1 MEDAPAL
8 TPDQRQALLD
18 DPSAILMDRDLMRA
32 IVGAHE
38 NGVGANAIDIRGRAM
53 SALEARLDRLEAAH
67 ENVISAAYENQSGMN
82 TIHRA
87 VLSLL
92 EPVDFDGFLDN
103 LQGDLA
109 DILRVD
115 TLVLVMETA
124 TKEGAPELGGPLT
137 MVPPGTVARAI
148 AGGRRGQLSG
158 EVVLRRVSHATAGLH
173 GGSAAS
179 EALIP
184 LDLGPGRMPAML
196 LMGADEPG
204 RFSAAQGTDLL
215 RFFGQAFRLI
225 LLRWLDE

>member
-1 MEDAPAL
+1 MSQPLSPE
-8 TPDQRQALLD
+8 TRQALLE

-38 NGVGANAIDIRGRAM
+38 DGVGSNVIDIRGRAM
-53 SALEARLDRLEAAH
+53 TALEARLDRLESAH
-67 ENVISAAYENQSGMN
+67 ETVIAAAYENQSGMN

-92 EPVDFDGFLDN
+92 QPVDFDDFLEN
-103 LQGDLA
+103 MQTDLA

-124 TKEGAPELGGPLT
+124 AKEGTPEMGGPLT
-137 MVPPGTVARAI
+137 MVPEGTVSRAI
-148 AGGRRGQLSG
+148 AAGRRGQQSG
-158 EVVLRRVSHATAGLH
+158 EVMLRRASSVSAGLH
-173 GGSAAS
+173 GAPVAS

-184 LDLGPGRMPAML
+184 LDLGPTRMPALL
-196 LMGADEPG
+196 LMGSDEPG
-204 RFSAAQGTDLL
+204 RFSAAHGTDLL
-215 RFFGQAFRLI
+215 RFFGQAFRLV

>member
-1 MEDAPAL
+1 MSNEAL
-8 TPDQRQALLD
+8 SPEQRQALLD
-18 DPSAILMDRDLMRA
+18 DPSLILMDRDLMRA

-38 NGVGANAIDIRGRAM
+38 DGVGANVIDIRGRAM
-53 SALEARLDRLEAAH
+53 TVLESRLDRLEAAH
-67 ENVISAAYENQSGMN
+67 ENVIAAAYENQSGMN

-92 EPVDFDGFLDN
+92 EPVDFDGFLEN

-115 TLVLVMETA
+115 TLVLVMETGA
-124 TKEGAPELGGPLT
+124 KEGTPELGGPLT
-137 MVPPGTVARAI
+137 MVPPGTVSRAI
-148 AGGRRGQLSG
+148 AGGRRGQPSG
-158 EVVLRRVSHATAGLH
+158 EVILRRVASATAALH

-184 LDLGPGRMPAML
+184 LDLGPNRMPALL

-204 RFSAAQGTDLL
+204 RFSAAHGTDLL
-215 RFFGQAFRLI
+215 RFFGQAFRLV

>member
-1 MEDAPAL
+1 MTDQAL
-8 TPDQRQALLD
+8 TAEQRQALLD
-18 DPSAILMDRDLMRA
+18 DPSSILMDRDLMRA

-38 NGVGANAIDIRGRAM
+38 EGVGANVIDIRGRAM
-53 SALEARLDRLEAAH
+53 TALEARLDRLESAH
-67 ENVISAAYENQSGMN
+67 EHVISAAYENQSGMN
-82 TIHRA
+82 TVHRA

-92 EPVDFDGFLDN
+92 EPLDFDGFLDN

-115 TLVLVMETA
+115 TLVLVMETG

-137 MVPPGTVARAI
+137 MVPAGTVARAI
-148 AGGRRGQLSG
+148 AGGRRGQPSG
-158 EVVLRRVSHATAGLH
+158 EVILRRVASATAALH
-173 GGSAAS
+173 GGTAVS

-184 LDLGPGRMPAML
+184 LDLGPNRMPALL
-196 LMGADEPG
+196 LMGSDEPG

-225 LLRWLDE
+225 LMRWLDE

>member
-1 MEDAPAL
+1 MTETGLSPE
-8 TPDQRQALLD
+8 QRQALLD

-38 NGVGANAIDIRGRAM
+38 DGVGANVIDIRGRAM
-53 SALEARLDRLEAAH
+53 TALEARLDRLEAAH
-67 ENVISAAYENQSGMN
+67 ENVIAAAYENQSGMN

-92 EPVDFDGFLDN
+92 QPVSFDDFLDN
-103 LQGDLA
+103 MQADLA

-137 MVPPGTVARAI
+137 MVPEGTVSRAI
-148 AGGRRGQLSG
+148 AAGRRGQQSG
-158 EVVLRRVSHATAGLH
+158 EVILRRATQICSGLH
-173 GGSAAS
+173 GAEVAS

-184 LDLGPGRMPAML
+184 IDLGPTRMPALL
-196 LMGADEPG
+196 LMGSAEPG
-204 RFSAAQGTDLL
+204 RFSAAHGTDLL
-215 RFFGQAFRLI
+215 RFFGQSFRLV
-225 LLRWLDE
+225 LLRWLEE

>member
-1 MEDAPAL
+1 MSDQAL
-8 TPDQRQALLD
+8 TPELRQALLD
-18 DPSAILMDRDLMRA
+18 DPSAILTDRDLMRA

-38 NGVGANAIDIRGRAM
+38 EEVGANVIDIRGRAM
-53 SALEARLDRLEAAH
+53 TALESRLDRLEAAH
-67 ENVISAAYENQSGMN
+67 ENVIAAAYDNQTGMN

-92 EPVDFDGFLDN
+92 EPVDFDGFLEN
-103 LQGDLA
+103 LQTDLA

-115 TLVLVMETA
+115 TLVLVMETG

-137 MVPPGTVARAI
+137 MAPSGTVARAI
-148 AGGRRGQLSG
+148 AGGRRGQPSG
-158 EVVLRRVSHATAGLH
+158 EVILRRVAAATAGLH
-173 GGSAAS
+173 GAPVAS

-184 LDLGPGRMPAML
+184 LDLGPNRMPALL
-196 LMGADEPG
+196 LMGSDEPG

-215 RFFGQAFRLI
+215 RFFGQAFRLV

>member
-1 MEDAPAL
+1 MSSAPL
-8 TPDQRQALLD
+8 SPEQREALLA
-18 DPSAILMDRDLMRA
+18 DPGAILKDRDLMRA

-38 NGVGANAIDIRGRAM
+38 AGVGENVIDIRGRAM
-53 SALEARLDRLEAAH
+53 TALETRLDRLEAAH
-67 ENVISAAYENQSGMN
+67 ESVIAAAYENQSGMN

-92 EPVDFDGFLDN
+92 APVDFDGFLEN

-115 TLVLVMETA
+115 TLILVMETA

-137 MVPPGTVARAI
+137 MVPAGTVAGAI

-158 EVVLRRVSHATAGLH
+158 EVILRRLSGVTAGLH
-173 GGSAAS
+173 GAPVAS

-184 LDLGPGRMPAML
+184 LDLGAGRMPAML
-196 LMGADEPG
+196 LMGASEPG

-215 RFFGQAFRLI
+215 RFFGQAFRLV
-225 LLRWLDE
+225 LLRWLEE

>member
-1 MEDAPAL
+1 MSDEAL
-8 TPDQRQALLD
+8 TPELRQALLD

-38 NGVGANAIDIRGRAM
+38 DGVGANVIDIRGRAM
-53 SALEARLDRLEAAH
+53 TALEARLDRLESAH
-67 ENVISAAYENQSGMN
+67 EHVIAAAYDNQSGMN
-82 TIHRA
+82 TVHRA

-92 EPVDFDGFLDN
+92 EPVDFDGFLEN
-103 LQGDLA
+103 LQTDLA

-137 MVPPGTVARAI
+137 MAPVGTVARAI
-148 AGGRRGQLSG
+148 AGGRRGQPSG
-158 EVVLRRVSHATAGLH
+158 EVILRRVAHATAGLH
-173 GGSAAS
+173 GTPVAS

-184 LDLGPGRMPAML
+184 LDLGPNRMPALL
-196 LMGADEPG
+196 LMGSDEPG

-215 RFFGQAFRLI
+215 RFFGQAFRLV
-225 LLRWLDE
+225 LLRWLEE

>member
-1 MEDAPAL
+1 MSETGL
-8 TPDQRQALLD
+8 TAEQRQALME
-18 DPSAILMDRDLMRA
+18 DPSTILMDRDLMRA

-38 NGVGANAIDIRGRAM
+38 DGVGENVIDIRGRAM
-53 SALEARLDRLEAAH
+53 TALEARLDRLESAH
-67 ENVISAAYENQSGMN
+67 ETVIAAAYENQSGMN

-115 TLVLVMETA
+115 TLVLVMETE
-124 TKEGAPELGGPLT
+124 TKQGAPELGGPLT
-137 MVPPGTVARAI
+137 MVPHGTVAKSL
-148 AGGRRGQLSG
+148 AGGRRGQSSG
-158 EVVLRRVSHATAGLH
+158 EVVLRRVVAATVGLH
-173 GGSAAS
+173 GGPVSS

-184 LDLGPGRMPAML
+184 LDLGPTRLPAML
-196 LMGADEPG
+196 LMGSAEPG

-215 RFFGQAFRLI
+215 RFFGQAFRLV

>member
-1 MEDAPAL
+1 MSDTSL
-8 TPDQRQALLD
+8 TPEQREALME

-38 NGVGANAIDIRGRAM
+38 EGVGENVIDIRGRAM
-53 SALEARLDRLEAAH
+53 AALEARLDRLESAH
-67 ENVISAAYENQSGMN
+67 ETVISAAYENQSGMN

-92 EPVDFDGFLDN
+92 QPVTFDDFLEN
-103 LQGDLA
+103 MQTDLA

-124 TKEGAPELGGPLT
+124 TKEGAPEMGGPLT
-137 MVPPGTVARAI
+137 MVPAGTVARAI
-148 AGGRRGQLSG
+148 AAGRRGQNSG
-158 EVVLRRVSHATAGLH
+158 EVMLRRASKISAGLH
-173 GGSAAS
+173 GTPVAS

-184 LDLGPGRMPAML
+184 LDLGPTRMPAML
-196 LMGADEPG
+196 LMGSDEPG
-204 RFSAAQGTDLL
+204 RFTAAQATDLL

-225 LLRWLDE
+225 LLRWLED

>member
-1 MEDAPAL
+1 MSDEAL
-8 TPDQRQALLD
+8 TPELRQALLD

-38 NGVGANAIDIRGRAM
+38 DGVGANVIDIRGRAM
-53 SALEARLDRLEAAH
+53 TALEARLDRLESAH
-67 ENVISAAYENQSGMN
+67 EHVIAAAYDNQSGMN
-82 TIHRA
+82 TVHRA

-92 EPVDFDGFLDN
+92 EPVDFDGFLEN
-103 LQGDLA
+103 LHADLA

-137 MVPPGTVARAI
+137 MVPAGTVARAI
-148 AGGRRGQLSG
+148 AGGRRGQPSG
-158 EVVLRRVSHATAGLH
+158 EVILRRVALATSGLH
-173 GGSAAS
+173 GAPVAS

-184 LDLGPGRMPAML
+184 LDLGPNRMPALL
-196 LMGADEPG
+196 LMGSDEPG

-215 RFFGQAFRLI
+215 RFFGQAFRLA

>member
-1 MEDAPAL
+1 MTTDALSPEL
-8 TPDQRQALLD
+8 RQALLD
-18 DPSAILMDRDLMRA
+18 DPSSILMDRDLMRA

-38 NGVGANAIDIRGRAM
+38 DGVGANVIDIRGRAM

-67 ENVISAAYENQSGMN
+67 ENVIAAAYENQSGMN
-82 TIHRA
+82 TVHRA

-103 LQGDLA
+103 LQADLA
-109 DILRVD
+109 EILRVD

-124 TKEGAPELGGPLT
+124 TKEGSPALGGPLT

-148 AGGRRGQLSG
+148 AGGRRGQPSG
-158 EVVLRRVSHATAGLH
+158 EVVLRRVSAATAALH
-173 GGSAAS
+173 GGQVAS

-184 LDLGPGRMPAML
+184 LDLGSSRMPAML
-196 LMGADEPG
+196 LMGSDEPG

-225 LLRWLDE
+225 LLRWLEE